1 MHDSYG
7 YERTRQIFMLLRA
20 LKRFR
25 DDVNPDWPVFAA
37 GGTSDN
43 TVKSFE
49 ILINYILDFNT
60 SPSEPAYKLMVDP
73 SGLLDKGHFDQIN
86 NARVVHTSRDKVE
99 DHIEA
104 TLAAEAAKQT
114 AAIEET
120 SSGPAEFVGVGIG
133 EDDEKEEAGESQG
146 EPGLPKNSRRPTEE
160 DGLLSGEELQK
171 LALDVLRYRG
181 LQSLYGTSGWVGPEQ
196 KELSYGGRGGQG
208 EEGKDE
214 AAWTSFTP

>member
-1 MHDSYG
+1 
-7 YERTRQIFMLLRA
+7 MLLRA

-73 SGLLDKGHFDQIN
+73 SGPLDKGHFDQIN

-160 DGLLSGEELQK
+160 DGLLTGEELQN
-171 LALDVLRYRG
+171 LALDVLSYRG

>member
-25 DDVNPDWPVFAA
+25 DDVNPEWPVFAA
-37 GGTSDN
+37 GGMSRQYRQVLSESDH
-43 TVKSFE
+43 F
-49 ILINYILDFNT
+49 ILDFNT

-73 SGLLDKGHFDQIN
+73 SGRLDKGHLEQIN

-104 TLAAEAAKQT
+104 TLTAEAAKQT
-114 AAIEET
+114 AAVEEAA
-120 SSGPAEFVGVGIG
+120 SGPAEFVGVGIG

-146 EPGLPKNSRRPTEE
+146 EPSLPKNSRRPTEE
-160 DGLLSGEELQK
+160 DGLLTGEELQK

-208 EEGKDE
+208 EEGKNE